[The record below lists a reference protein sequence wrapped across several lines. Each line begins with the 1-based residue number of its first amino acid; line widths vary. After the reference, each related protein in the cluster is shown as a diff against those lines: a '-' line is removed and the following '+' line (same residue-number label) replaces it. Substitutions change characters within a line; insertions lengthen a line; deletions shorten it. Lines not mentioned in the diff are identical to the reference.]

1 MKIAIYGGSFNPI
14 HKGHVKV
21 AQIAIKKLNLDKLFF
36 VPTFKNPFRINEKYV
51 DGTHRINMINLVKEA
66 KMETSSFEVNQKG
79 PSFTIKTIKYFKNK
93 FPNDELFLII
103 GSDQIFKLNKWKNI
117 QEIASLSQI
126 IIFKRKKN
134 FQNINVKK
142 FGCKILNNPIFN
154 YSSTEFKKGDF
165 DQIDPKVNKYIAK
178 NFLYVNEILFNMVD
192 AKRFKHSIAT
202 GILAIKYAKQLNY
215 DLKKA
220 WFAGTTHDI
229 TKSKSEAWHR
239 GFLASLG
246 QKGFE
251 TPKHTLHSLS
261 GYHWLKEKYKI
272 EDEQILNAVKNHTNL
287 AENLS
292 VLDKII
298 YAADKLSQGRKFI
311 GIQAIREIIT
321 KDFEKGFK
329 MIVQRNYSK
338 LCLEKKNISSQQIKI
353 YEKLTR

>member
-1 MKIAIYGGSFNPI
+1 M
-14 HKGHVKV
+14 
-21 AQIAIKKLNLDKLFF
+21 
-36 VPTFKNPFRINEKYV
+36 EKYSENESMLFNI
-51 DGTHRINMINLVKEA
+51 D
-66 KMETSSFEVNQKG
+66 QKIENR
-79 PSFTIKTIKYFKNK
+79 P
-93 FPNDELFLII
+93 
-103 GSDQIFKLNKWKNI
+103 
-117 QEIASLSQI
+117 
-126 IIFKRKKN
+126 
-134 FQNINVKK
+134 
-142 FGCKILNNPIFN
+142 
-154 YSSTEFKKGDF
+154 EFKKMLNNLLGIANRDNAVFMSIKISNFDLKTLLDEKDF
-165 DQIDPKVNKYIAK
+165 NKVLNNESFTVEIK
-178 NFLYVNEILFNMVD
+178 NVQDNVVIKDLELTDNFDDFINITDLNGIPVSITNRILLEKDFLNHKEILFNMVD

-239 GFLASLG
+239 GFLASVG

-251 TPKHTLHSLS
+251 TPKHNLHSLS

-321 KDFEKGFK
+321 KDFEKRF
-329 MIVQRNYSK
+329 
-338 LCLEKKNISSQQIKI
+338 
-353 YEKLTR
+353 